1 MPSLAQQQS
10 CVNADRVFGCIPM
23 ETPGRKW
30 PVELNLTSQ
39 LIERAKNE
47 GIDVKKQVML
57 EDGLEDVENLLAD
70 LNKDSIGAKYLKMSN
85 SVSFSDSCSCVIELP
100 VSEHWRP
107 EVKLAKKNKI
117 KNLTSYTLKEVNDE
131 G

>member
-1 MPSLAQQQS
+1 M
-10 CVNADRVFGCIPM
+10 
-23 ETPGRKW
+23 
-30 PVELNLTSQ
+30 
-39 LIERAKNE
+39 IERAKNE
-47 GIDVKKQVML
+47 GTDVKKQVIL

-117 KNLTSYTLKEVNDE
+117 KNLTSYTFKEVNDE
-131 G
+131 R

>member
-1 MPSLAQQQS
+1 
-10 CVNADRVFGCIPM
+10 
-23 ETPGRKW
+23 
-30 PVELNLTSQ
+30 
-39 LIERAKNE
+39 
-47 GIDVKKQVML
+47 ML
-57 EDGLEDVENLLAD
+57 EDGLEDVENILAD

-117 KNLTSYTLKEVNDE
+117 KNLTSYTFKEVNDE

>member
-1 MPSLAQQQS
+1 M
-10 CVNADRVFGCIPM
+10 
-23 ETPGRKW
+23 
-30 PVELNLTSQ
+30 
-39 LIERAKNE
+39 IEGAKNE

-117 KNLTSYTLKEVNDE
+117 KNLTSYTFKEVNDE

>member
-1 MPSLAQQQS
+1 M
-10 CVNADRVFGCIPM
+10 
-23 ETPGRKW
+23 
-30 PVELNLTSQ
+30 
-39 LIERAKNE
+39 IERAKNE

-117 KNLTSYTLKEVNDE
+117 KNLTSYTFKEVNDE

>member
-1 MPSLAQQQS
+1 
-10 CVNADRVFGCIPM
+10 
-23 ETPGRKW
+23 
-30 PVELNLTSQ
+30 
-39 LIERAKNE
+39 
-47 GIDVKKQVML
+47 ML

-107 EVKLAKKNKI
+107 EVKLAKKNEI
-117 KNLTSYTLKEVNDE
+117 KNLADYVTFEEVKDE
-131 G
+131 GKETIGS